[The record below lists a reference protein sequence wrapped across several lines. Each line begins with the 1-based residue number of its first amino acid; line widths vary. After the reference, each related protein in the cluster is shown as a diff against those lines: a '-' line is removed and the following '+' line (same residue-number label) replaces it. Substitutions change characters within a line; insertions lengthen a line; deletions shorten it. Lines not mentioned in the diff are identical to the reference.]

1 MFVAG
6 FGGFTVPVRSLGGTV
21 SLVCSGRLRRDAFR
35 CTLVSLL
42 EVLNPC
48 YHISDLLFQGLPP

>member
-6 FGGFTVPVRSLGGTV
+6 FGGFTVPVRSLGGAV
-21 SLVCSGRLRRDAFR
+21 SLVSSGRLRRDAFR

-42 EVLNPC
+42 EVLNQG
-48 YHISDLLFQGLPP
+48 HRMSDHAF